1 MNVEDIIRYL
11 QSYKGYLQAF
21 LGYPV
26 LLMLHPEGIRHK
38 IATGQFRTDDILVDR
53 TAHIPVL
60 SQQVRAGYVIRIVDG
75 WMQLLDDV
83 EREVIFR
90 RYIDH
95 EFERPKTEW
104 EKMIFKRREKMIY
117 KTLTYRRIEKM
128 MGVSDMTVK
137 AIAMRALD
145 KILKVVES

>member
-60 SQQVRAGYVIRIVDG
+60 SQQVRAGYVIRLVDG
-75 WMQLLDDV
+75 WMRLLDDA
-83 EREVIFR
+83 EKEVIFH

-95 EFERPKTEW
+95 DFEKPKTEW
-104 EKMIFKRREKMIY
+104 EKMIY
-117 KTLTYRRIEKM
+117 KTMTYRKIERLI
-128 MGVSDMTVK
+128 GLSDTSVK
-137 AIAMRALD
+137 AVAIRALG
-145 KILKVVES
+145 KILEYMEN